1 MGRLTTFVALAG
13 GVLVFALAGLVS
25 ASVLLRWFTG
35 LPISGDFEMVQMG
48 AALAVFCFLPFCQA
62 QRANIV
68 VDTFT
73 SRLSD
78 RSRALIDAMWDG
90 LYAVAMGVI
99 GYAMLPGIVAAW
111 KSGEETMVS
120 RIPLWPALAISTALM
135 LFLALV
141 AAWTARR
148 LLRGA
153 R

>member
-1 MGRLTTFVALAG
+1 MRKLTTLVALAG
-13 GVLVFALAGLVS
+13 GAVVFAIAGLVT
-25 ASVLLRWFTG
+25 ASVVMRWFTG
-35 LPISGDFEMVQMG
+35 LPISGDFELVQMG
-48 AALAVFCFLPFCQA
+48 AALAVFCFLPFCQLE
-62 QRANIV
+62 RANIV

-78 RSRALIDAMWDG
+78 RPRAIIDAMWDG

-120 RIPLWPALAISTALM
+120 RVPLWPALAISTALL
-135 LFLALV
+135 LFLAFV

-148 LLRGA
+148 LWRGA